1 MARFKEGNNF
11 STGRKKGSKNRYS
24 NDVRAAFHGAFD
36 EMGGDQINPETGK
49 PYTGHEAMLV
59 WARKNQTEFYRLF
72 AKMLPKT
79 AELAEDTHE
88 DFIAELIIEDE
99 QAKVIEGEAKA
110 VDATNE
116 AEKPV

>member
-1 MARFKEGNNF
+1 MARFEEGNTY

-24 NDVRAAFHGAFD
+24 NDGRAAFYNAYD
-36 EMGGDQINPETGK
+36 EMGRNTINPDTGK
-49 PYTGHEAMLV
+49 PYTCHEAFV
-59 WARKNQTEFYRLF
+59 AWARKNQTEFYRLF
-72 AKMLPKT
+72 AKMIPKT

-110 VDATNE
+110 VDATV
-116 AEKPV
+116 A